1 MLYCNFLHYYY
12 LNSFSCV
19 VVIVVI
25 CNNNF
30 KPNSFL
36 KHSEHLSYTAIKI
49 YTKIFFFLLLLD
61 KHWRHIVKF
70 LISWFFSRGER
81 WKKKKQ
87 SQNTRCVKKKNT
99 FFRENIKLSSV
110 DCLLVW
116 LLPINDQWPHLHHHK
131 FQLELENI

>member
-49 YTKIFFFLLLLD
+49 YTKIFFFFNSYWTNIEDTLWSFSYLD
-61 KHWRHIVKF
+61 FFRGGKGGKRKNKAKTLGVWKKNY
-70 LISWFFSRGER
+70 FFS
-81 WKKKKQ
+81 WKYLTQ
-87 SQNTRCVKKKNT
+87 LC
-99 FFRENIKLSSV
+99 
-110 DCLLVW
+110 W
-116 LLPINDQWPHLHHHK
+116 LPSGLAPPNNRSMAAFTSP
-131 FQLELENI
+131 

>member
-49 YTKIFFFLLLLD
+49 YTKIFFLFTLIGQTL
-61 KHWRHIVKF
+61 KTHCEVSHI
-70 LISWFFSRGER
+70 LI
-81 WKKKKQ
+81 
-87 SQNTRCVKKKNT
+87 
-99 FFRENIKLSSV
+99 FFRGGKGGKRKNKAKTLGV
-110 DCLLVW
+110 
-116 LLPINDQWPHLHHHK
+116 
-131 FQLELENI
+131 